1 MRDSEMKY
9 PSYSIMHR
17 SFETAALRKKKHRTS
32 WISALLEALYEQR
45 RRQAI
50 REIRRHR
57 HLFRRPE
64 HVALYER
71 AVGESRA
78 VPVGRK
84 AAAPINFSVPLI
96 MMQGALIAVAAL
108 FLVLLLYVL

>member
-1 MRDSEMKY
+1 MKY
-9 PSYSIMHR
+9 PSSITYR
-17 SFETAALRKKKHRTS
+17 SFETAAAKKKKHRTS
-32 WISALLEALYEQR
+32 WISAVLEALYESR

-50 REIRRHR
+50 RDIRRHR

-71 AVGESRA
+71 MVGESRA

-84 AAAPINFSVPLI
+84 AAAPIKFSLPLV
-96 MMQGALIAVAAL
+96 MMQGALIAVVAL
-108 FLVLLLYVL
+108 FLVLLLRVF

>member
-1 MRDSEMKY
+1 MRGSEMKY

-17 SFETAALRKKKHRTS
+17 SFEVATLRKKKHRTS

-71 AVGESRA
+71 VVGERV
-78 VPVGRK
+78 VPVDRK
-84 AAAPINFSVPLI
+84 AAAPIKFSVPLI

-108 FLVLLLYVL
+108 FLVLLLRVL

>member
-1 MRDSEMKY
+1 MKY
-9 PSYSIMHR
+9 PSSITYR

-32 WISALLEALYEQR
+32 WFSALLEALYEQR

-50 REIRRHR
+50 MDIRRHR

-78 VPVGRK
+78 VTADRK
-84 AAAPINFSVPLI
+84 AAAPIKFSLPLI

-108 FLVLLLYVL
+108 FLVLLLRVL

>member
-1 MRDSEMKY
+1 MKY

-17 SFETAALRKKKHRTS
+17 SFEVATLRKKKHRTS
-32 WISALLEALYEQR
+32 WVSALLEALYEQR

-50 REIRRHR
+50 KEIRRHR

-64 HVALYER
+64 HVTLYQQ

-78 VPVGRK
+78 VPVDRK